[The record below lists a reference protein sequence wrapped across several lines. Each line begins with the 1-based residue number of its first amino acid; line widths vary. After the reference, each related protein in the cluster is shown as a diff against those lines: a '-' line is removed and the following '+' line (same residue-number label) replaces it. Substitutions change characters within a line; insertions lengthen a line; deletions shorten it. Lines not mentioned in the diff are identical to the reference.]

1 MSSNQVLLVEGTDDQ
16 HVVWNLLK
24 HHDFP
29 EVFEVD
35 QKGGIDRLMSTFP
48 VQIKTSNMRSLGIVV
63 DADLNLPARWASLR
77 AKVESLGYADCPDV
91 PPVEGLILNHPEL
104 PRFGAWLMPDNM
116 LPGMLEDF
124 VAYLVPDGDLLWTH
138 SSDVIAG
145 IPEGLREF
153 SENHLCKVKIHTWL
167 AWKAD
172 PGTPLGLAISK
183 KYLRADAPAVTSF
196 LDWLRRL
203 FDIE

>member
-1 MSSNQVLLVEGTDDQ
+1 MTSNQVLLVEGTDDQ
-16 HVVWNLLK
+16 HVIWNLLK

-29 EVFEVD
+29 EVFKVD

-48 VQIKTSNMRSLGIVV
+48 VQIKSSNIRSLGVVV
-63 DADLNLPARWASLR
+63 DADLNLPARWASLKT
-77 AKVESLGYADCPDV
+77 KVESLGYADCPDV
-91 PPVEGLILNHPEL
+91 PPVDGLILNHVEL
-104 PRFGAWLMPDNM
+104 PRFGAWLMPDNL

-124 VAYLVPDGDLLWTH
+124 VAYLVPDGDLLWAH
-138 SSDVIAG
+138 SSDAISG

-153 SENHLCKVKIHTWL
+153 SQDHLCKAKIHTWL

-183 KYLRADAPAVTSF
+183 KYLRADAPAVASF
-196 LDWLRRL
+196 LGWLRRL